1 MIPVSAWFIASAAL
15 FAIGLYGIM
24 TTKSS
29 IKILMCVE
37 LLINAAHLNFA
48 AFARYHDDQGGIVF
62 VLFGI
67 AIAAAEAAVGISI
80 FLNLYRLK
88 GSADVSLVRTLKG

>member
-1 MIPVSAWFIASAAL
+1 MIPVVAWFVVSAAL
-15 FAIGLYGIM
+15 FTCGLYGVM
-24 TTKSS
+24 TTRNSVKL
-29 IKILMCVE
+29 LMCIE
-37 LLINAAHLNFA
+37 LLINAAHINFA
-48 AFARYHDDQGGIVF
+48 AFAGYWHDQSGLVF

-88 GSADVSLVRTLKG
+88 GSADVTIVRALKG

>member
-1 MIPVSAWFIASAAL
+1 MIPVSAWLVVSAAL
-15 FAIGLYGIM
+15 FGCGLYGIL
-24 TTKSS
+24 TTKNTV
-29 IKILMCVE
+29 KILMCVE

-48 AFARYHDDQGGIVF
+48 AFASYHQDIGGIVF

-67 AIAAAEAAVGISI
+67 AIAAAEAAVGIAI

-88 GSADVSLVRTLKG
+88 GSGDVTSVSAIKG

>member
-1 MIPVSAWFIASAAL
+1 MIPISAWIVVSAAL
-15 FAIGLYGIM
+15 FGIGLYGIL

-37 LLINAAHLNFA
+37 ILINAAHINFA
-48 AFARYHDDQGGIVF
+48 AFANYWGQADGAVF

-80 FLNLYRLK
+80 FLNLFRVK
-88 GSADVSLVRTLKG
+88 ATADVTSVHGLKE

>member
-1 MIPVSAWFIASAAL
+1 MIPVVAWFLVSAAL
-15 FAIGLYGIM
+15 FATGLYGIL
-24 TTKSS
+24 TTRSS

-37 LLINAAHLNFA
+37 LLINAAHINFA
-48 AFARYHDDQGGIVF
+48 AFASYHQNPDGLVF

-88 GSADVSLVRTLKG
+88 GTADVTIVQALKG